1 MPIEPGQKAL
11 KLRLRKELRRKR
23 AVIDPVRRSR
33 WDMRINRNL
42 EQYARQMSTRVVAAY
57 LAFDGEPDLL
67 PALTRLGHEGVKLA
81 LPVIQ
86 DIPGQ
91 AIITMK
97 AWSPDMQLVANRY
110 GIAEPFETE
119 DVHTSDIDLVL
130 VPLVGWDH
138 AGGRL
143 GMGAGFYDRLF
154 QPFAGLEKPLRIG
167 VAYEL
172 QRVSCVPRDPWDI
185 RLHGVLT
192 ENGWFTCEGAGAT
205 MEPGVPEK
213 QKG

>member
-1 MPIEPGQKAL
+1 MPIEPSQKAL
-11 KLRLRKELRRKR
+11 KIRLRKEIRQKR
-23 AVIDPVRRSR
+23 AAIDPVRRSR
-33 WDMRINRNL
+33 WDVRINRNL
-42 EQYARQMSTRVVAAY
+42 EQYARQMSPRVVAAY

-67 PALTRLGHEGVKLA
+67 PALTHLGREGVKLA

-86 DIPGQ
+86 DVPGK

-97 AWSPDMQLVANRY
+97 AWSPDMELAANRY
-110 GIAEPFETE
+110 GIAEPVGAE
-119 DVHTSDIDLVL
+119 DVRTSDIDLVL

-138 AGGRL
+138 TGGRL

-154 QPFAGLEKPLRIG
+154 QPCAGLEKPLRIG

-172 QRVSCVPRDPWDI
+172 QRVSGVPRDPWDI

-192 ENGWFTCEGAGAT
+192 ENGWFTCKGTGAT
-205 MEPGVPEK
+205 MGPGVPEK
-213 QKG
+213 